1 MLNNQFLLT
10 RTDGRNITILIFM
23 GAANLWK
30 YFVLKFFTSGAGT
43 ACPSGAHEFIHSF
56 YFAHVAQSLIFCV
69 VFCK

>member
-30 YFVLKFFTSGAGT
+30 YFVLKSLAEQELLALPEHMSSSTVFT
-43 ACPSGAHEFIHSF
+43 
-56 YFAHVAQSLIFCV
+56 LLMLLNL
-69 VFCK
+69 

>member
-30 YFVLKFFTSGAGT
+30 YFVLK
-43 ACPSGAHEFIHSF
+43 
-56 YFAHVAQSLIFCV
+56 SLAEQELLAFPEHTHNVNGYTLITYV
-69 VFCK
+69 VVNPTTI